1 MAAGTASAHV
11 TVSSPSASQ
20 GGYAVLIFQVPTE
33 SDTAS
38 TTEFK
43 LQLPADQPLASVS
56 VQPHTGWSYT
66 VTNAKLASPISSD
79 DGSVTEAVSVIDWKA
94 DSAAT
99 AIKPGQFDQFLVS
112 AGPLP
117 KAPTMTFKAIQTYSD
132 GKVVSWIEQAAPGS
146 NTEPDHPAPTLKL
159 AAAGTSSTA
168 SASGPAATV
177 TSVAG
182 TTSDS
187 GGTKATVGLVLGII
201 GTLLGA
207 LALAMVV
214 LRGRPAR

>member
-66 VTNAKLASPISSD
+66 
-79 DGSVTEAVSVIDWKA
+79 
-94 DSAAT
+94 
-99 AIKPGQFDQFLVS
+99 
-112 AGPLP
+112 
-117 KAPTMTFKAIQTYSD
+117 
-132 GKVVSWIEQAAPGS
+132 
-146 NTEPDHPAPTLKL
+146 
-159 AAAGTSSTA
+159 
-168 SASGPAATV
+168 
-177 TSVAG
+177 
-182 TTSDS
+182 
-187 GGTKATVGLVLGII
+187 
-201 GTLLGA
+201 
-207 LALAMVV
+207 
-214 LRGRPAR
+214 